1 MLDGALKLIV
11 ACPMLD
17 VAVTPVGTPGIVEGV
32 DETIL
37 LGLVLV
43 PTALIA
49 YTSKLYDV
57 PLIKPTPLTVAVVDA
72 PGTRPNCCHVEVEVS

>member
-1 MLDGALKLIV
+1 MNVIV
-11 ACPMLD
+11 AWPTVD
-17 VAVTPVGTPGIVEGV
+17 VAVPIVGALGAVAGV

-49 YTSKLYDV
+49 YTSKLYAV
-57 PLIKPTPLTVAVVDA
+57 PLINPTPPTVAVVDA
-72 PGTRPNCCHVEVEVS
+72 PGTRPNCCHVEVEAS